1 MFKGRLGLDTAR
13 VPQKDRHGVLWLGR
27 GNLVVDAG
35 TLRFVTAGYD
45 ELPAG
50 DYALPFQ
57 SVSCIA
63 LQPGATI
70 SHDALRLCA
79 RHGTGVIATG
89 EAGVRLYAS
98 MPFGPDSS
106 KRARRQVEEWS
117 DEHRRTLVARRMYAW
132 RLGELF
138 PNAEIEVLRG
148 MEGARM
154 KATYK
159 RLAEQFGL
167 TWGGRRF
174 DRENP
179 ENTNLANA
187 AINHAAAAV
196 YGLSLVA
203 VAITGT
209 IPQLGFIHED
219 SGHSFAL
226 DIADL
231 VRDRVTL
238 PIAFGAASKPRRP
251 DDTIERVV
259 RKYAV
264 EVFRKERVV
273 EMMID
278 RIKELFGGDESDDV
292 GGDAQ
297 RS

>member
-1 MFKGRLGLDTAR
+1 MLKGRLGLDTAR
-13 VPQKDRHGVLWLGR
+13 VPQSDRHGVLWLGR

-57 SVSCIA
+57 TVSCIA
-63 LQPGATI
+63 LQPGSTV

-79 RHGTGVIATG
+79 RHGTGIVVTG

-98 MPFGPDSS
+98 MPFGADSS
-106 KRARRQVEEWS
+106 ARARRQVEEWA
-117 DEHRRTLVARRMYAW
+117 DPHRRTLVARRMYAW

-138 PNAEIEVLRG
+138 PNADIEVLRG

-159 RLAEQFGL
+159 RMAELYGVQ
-167 TWGGRRF
+167 WAGRKY
-174 DRENP
+174 DRGDP
-179 ENTNLANA
+179 EKTNVANM
-187 AINHAAAAV
+187 AINHAATAV
-196 YGLSLVA
+196 YGLALVA

-219 SGHSFAL
+219 SGHAFAL
-226 DIADL
+226 DVADL

-238 PIAFGAASKPRRP
+238 PIAFSGATAPRRP

-259 RKYAV
+259 RRCAV
-264 EVFRKERVV
+264 KVFRKERVV
-273 EMMID
+273 ELMID
-278 RIKELFGGDESDDV
+278 KIKELFGDDDP

-297 RS
+297 RP

>member
-1 MFKGRLGLDTAR
+1 MLKGRLGLDTAR
-13 VPQKDRHGVLWLGR
+13 VPQADRHRVLWLGR

-45 ELPAG
+45 DLPAG

-57 SVSCIA
+57 TVSCIA

-106 KRARRQVEEWS
+106 KRARRQVEDWS
-117 DEHRRTLVARRMYAW
+117 DAHRRTLVARRMYAW

-138 PNAEIEVLRG
+138 PDADIEVLRG

-154 KATYK
+154 KQTYK
-159 RLAEQFGL
+159 RLAEQFGVA
-167 TWGGRRF
+167 WGGRRF
-174 DRENP
+174 DRQNP
-179 ENTNLANA
+179 DNTNMANA
-187 AINHAAAAV
+187 AINHASSAV

-238 PIAFGAASKPRRP
+238 PIAFGAAQRPRRP
-251 DDTIERVV
+251 DETLERAV
-259 RKYAV
+259 RKTAV
-264 EVFRKERVV
+264 SVFRKEKVV
-273 EMMID
+273 ELMID
-278 RIKELFGGDESDDV
+278 RIKELFGDDDDA
-292 GGDAQ
+292 GSDAQ
-297 RS
+297 RA

>member
-13 VPQKDRHGVLWLGR
+13 VPQADRHKVLWLGR

-57 SVSCIA
+57 TVSCIA

-138 PNAEIEVLRG
+138 PDAEIEVLRG

-154 KATYK
+154 KQTYK
-159 RLAEQFGL
+159 RLAEQFGVS
-167 TWGGRRF
+167 WGGRRF
-174 DRENP
+174 DRQNP
-179 ENTNLANA
+179 DNTNLANA
-187 AINHAAAAV
+187 AINHASSAV

-238 PIAFGAASKPRRP
+238 PIAFGAAQRPRRP
-251 DDTIERVV
+251 DETLERAV
-259 RKYAV
+259 RKTAV
-264 EVFRKERVV
+264 SVFRKEKVV
-273 EMMID
+273 ELMID
-278 RIKELFGGDESDDV
+278 RIKELFGGDDGDDA

-297 RS
+297 RA